1 MGKGQSLA
9 PLVLQGDLIRNIT
22 RNPPDGTEA
31 NRGHGT
37 GNTVQ
42 ADPAVTGNVIENTPS
57 VGIEAAGAT
66 SAKHHGNRQYP
77 TAGRLR
83 HHHFCSLGAGA
94 SDHQRLI
101 SGRSKYPRAINSNE
115 AR

>member
-1 MGKGQSLA
+1 MGGRLA
-9 PLVLQGDLIRNIT
+9 VVQGDLIRNMT

-31 NRGHGT
+31 NRGT

-42 ADPAVTGNVIENTPS
+42 ADTAVTGNVIENTPS

-66 SAKHHGNRQYP
+66 SAKHHGSRQYR

-94 SDHQRLI
+94 ADHQRLI
-101 SGRSKYPRAINSNE
+101 SGRSKYPQLAINSNK